1 MIRSAITKALEGRAE
16 AIPGRLV
23 AESAGLPYKQ
33 TVDALGRM
41 LDAGTVVR
49 FGRKYSAVW
58 ALAGTPAALRPD
70 ALRAVEAAWRAAP
83 TPTPEGGG
91 ASHPP
96 AS

>member
-1 MIRSAITKALEGRAE
+1 VIRQAITTALKGAAE
-16 AIPGRLV
+16 AIPGRSV
-23 AESAGLPYKQ
+23 AESAGLPYKA
-33 TVDALGRM
+33 TIDALGRM

-49 FGRKYSAVW
+49 FGRKYSASW

-70 ALRAVEAAWRAAP
+70 ALAAVEAVWRGPA
-83 TPTPEGGG
+83 TPAPEGGG